1 MASIRTNLQAGLI
14 SRQLSNIN
22 RRFTTNL
29 ERLSTGLRLNRPDDS
44 PGQYGVVINQNLQIQ
59 SLNQGVLNAQ
69 NAAGMLQTAEEG
81 INTLIDVLNRAHDLA
96 VTAADAT
103 LTQAQR
109 QQAQDEVE
117 RLLTASDGTAEIQQ
131 LLDNVNY
138 NGVKLLADSEKS
150 AAIQASA
157 IGVVGG
163 GREATVSGG
172 DKVELITIA
181 GGSNS
186 ASFFQATHASGGL
199 ASAASNF
206 DAITNASNAD
216 LFSTNGI
223 GVNNYKSAMVMQLS
237 NVADTINKGDVLE
250 LSITNASGTTS
261 DQVIVADMTEDAR
274 GVTGA
279 DDVTVFN
286 ADGHTVAL
294 DMYTLLTATG
304 ITAATDTFSIKRI
317 PQTLIL
323 DSTGATSTSAS
334 SRDFNPGTIATTN
347 NTDSEFR
354 EVLHIGV
361 ALKASSDSGAAAL
374 SRVTVSFA
382 DTDPLAAAQK
392 IQTAIEEQLGG
403 EYRKGGSLHIDVT
416 AVADV
421 YKIQDSDIT
430 GGGDTTNS
438 LQIASKAEITQ
449 DLWTSTKNVIGTG
462 AYNSFNGATYM
473 DQIGREYIDASK
485 VFFKFSTTT
494 TAGVNQTPELRVMSD
509 SLAGYTDSTYPDRL
523 FGNSLSI
530 STGEHGNDK
539 FMLTIDGEEV
549 EVDLDGDSA
558 SSTNERIS
566 ALVSAA
572 EAKTIEVANTSSAA
586 RQSVYRIGLTDNN
599 TTAGAVWTASTNNV
613 NFRTTSATAGSQYA
627 TGTDYSIGDATS
639 RNYTGGY
646 YSQDNLRTMLTNA
659 INSATNSAKDASV
672 SYDHSTRTFTV
683 TTGSRSNLSA
693 LEIGKSVA
701 SNITLD
707 NNAKATSIVDST
719 PGTSGFVGALGLS
732 EGASSTGSGS
742 FFEFRLGGD
751 GDTFSINFGTFGV
764 TNMGADQVDISNIT
778 LSTQSG
784 AASAIS
790 IIENALDSIS
800 TTQTRIGAGINHM
813 QRRVNVMES
822 HREALRGAKA
832 RIEEIDFTVE
842 TRNLASLQ
850 ILLQSSTA
858 ALAQANIIPQ
868 TLLQLLA

>member
-117 RLLTASDGTAEIQQ
+117 SLLTASDGSAEIQQ

-150 AAIQASA
+150 AAIQNAA

-163 GREATVSGG
+163 TREATAAGG
-172 DKVELITIA
+172 DKVDLLTLT
-181 GGSNS
+181 G
-186 ASFFQATHASGGL
+186 
-199 ASAASNF
+199 ASATQFFETTAASTALGGNNF
-206 DAITNASNAD
+206 DAITATD
-216 LFSTNGI
+216 LTSVGLATS
-223 GVNNYKSAMVMQLS
+223 KSGLVINMS
-237 NVADTINKGDVLE
+237 NVADTVNKGDILE
-250 LSITNASGTTS
+250 LSVTNSSGTTS
-261 DQVIVADMTEDAR
+261 DQVIVARVDQDA
-274 GVTGA
+274 GLKGGL
-279 DDVTVFN
+279 DNVTVFN

-294 DMYTLLTATG
+294 DLYDLLNTTG
-304 ITAATDTFSIKRI
+304 ISSATDTFSIKRI

-323 DSTGATSTSAS
+323 DSTGATATSGS
-334 SRDFNPGTIATTN
+334 SRNFNPGTIATTN

-361 ALKASSDSGAAAL
+361 ALKASNDAGAAAL

-382 DTDPLAAAQK
+382 DTDPLAAARK
-392 IQTAIEEQLGG
+392 IQAAIEDQLGG

-421 YKIQDSDIT
+421 YKIQDPDIT

-438 LQIASKAEITQ
+438 LLVASKAELTE

-462 AYNSFNGATYM
+462 AYNSFNGTTYM
-473 DQIGREYIDASK
+473 DQVGREYADASK

-509 SLAGYTDSTYPDRL
+509 TLAGYTDSTYPDRL

-530 STGEHGNDK
+530 ATGEHGNDK

-549 EVDLDGDSA
+549 EVDLDGDSS
-558 SSTNERIS
+558 SSTNTRIET
-566 ALVSAA
+566 LVTAA
-572 EAKTIEVANTSSAA
+572 EAKTIGQANTTAA
-586 RQSVYRIGLTDNN
+586 ANMSVTAIGIADNN
-599 TTAGAVWTASTNNV
+599 TTAGVTYTSGSANTNFKITNDV
-613 NFRTTSATAGSQYA
+613 DAGLDYA
-627 TGTDYSIGDATS
+627 IGNSTS

-659 INSATNSAKDASV
+659 INTATTSAKDASV
-672 SYDHSTRTFTV
+672 SYDHATRTFTV
-683 TTGSRSNLSA
+683 TTGSRSNLSS
-693 LEIGKSVA
+693 LNIGKSIA
-701 SNITLD
+701 TNITLD
-707 NNAKATSIVDST
+707 NSSKATNIVDST

-751 GDTFSINFGTFGV
+751 GDTYSINFGTFGV

-790 IIENALDSIS
+790 VIEQALDSIS
-800 TTQTRIGAGINHM
+800 TTQTKIGAGINHM

>member
-117 RLLTASDGTAEIQQ
+117 RLLTASDGSAEIQQ

-150 AAIQASA
+150 AAIQAAA

-163 GREATVSGG
+163 EREATLSGG
-172 DKVELITIA
+172 DKVDLITTV
-181 GGSNS
+181 GTNTNS
-186 ASFFQATHASGGL
+186 SFFATVSHVSGVL
-199 ASAASNF
+199 STQASNF
-206 DAITNASNAD
+206 DAISASD
-216 LFSTNGI
+216 LQSVGLHTS
-223 GVNNYKSAMVMQLS
+223 KSGMVMQLS
-237 NVADTINKGDVLE
+237 NVAQTINKGDVLE
-250 LSITNASGTTS
+250 LSITNSSGTTS
-261 DQVIVADMTEDAR
+261 DQVIVSSVIEDAT
-274 GVTGA
+274 GNTGA

-294 DMYTLLTATG
+294 DLYDLLVSTG
-304 ITAATDTFSIKRI
+304 ITSATDTFSIKRI

-323 DSTGATSTSAS
+323 DSTGATATSAS

-347 NTDSEFR
+347 NNSSEFR

-361 ALKASSDSGAAAL
+361 ALKASSDAGSAAL
-374 SRVTVSFA
+374 NRVSVSFA
-382 DTDPLAAAQK
+382 DTDPLSAAQK
-392 IQTAIEEQLGG
+392 IETAIEEQLGG
-403 EYRKGGSLHIDVT
+403 EYRDGGSLHIDVT

-430 GGGDTTNS
+430 SGADTANRI
-438 LQIASKAEITQ
+438 LVGSKAEITQ
-449 DLWTSTKNVIGTG
+449 DLWTSTKNVIGSGSYT
-462 AYNSFNGATYM
+462 SFAGATYM
-473 DQIGREYIDASK
+473 DQVGREFIDTSK
-485 VFFKFSTTT
+485 IFFKFSTTT

-509 SLAGYTDSTYPDRL
+509 ELAGYTDSTYPDRL

-530 STGEHGNDK
+530 ATGEHGNDK

-549 EVDLDGDSA
+549 EVDLDGDFA
-558 SSTNERIS
+558 SSTNSRID
-566 ALVSAA
+566 ALVTAS
-572 EAKTIEVANTSSAA
+572 EAKTVNTSDTSSA
-586 RQSVYRIGLTDNN
+586 RNQTTFRIGISDAN
-599 TTAGAVWTASTNNV
+599 TVAGVAYAGGTVQTNFAVGSDIA
-613 NFRTTSATAGSQYA
+613 AGS
-627 TGTDYSIGDATS
+627 DYSIGNATS

-646 YSQDNLRTMLTNA
+646 YSQDNLRTMLTDA
-659 INSATNSAKDASV
+659 INKATTSAKDASV
-672 SYDHSTRTFTV
+672 SYDHSTRTFTM
-683 TTGSRSNLSA
+683 TTGSRSNLSS
-693 LEIGKSVA
+693 LEIGKSIA
-701 SNITLD
+701 TNITLD
-707 NNAKATSIVDST
+707 NSAKATSIVDTT

-732 EGASSTGSGS
+732 QGASSTGSGS

-790 IIENALDSIS
+790 VIEQALDSIS

>member
-117 RLLTASDGTAEIQQ
+117 SLLTASDGSAEIQQ

-150 AAIQASA
+150 AAIQNAA

-163 GREATVSGG
+163 TREATAAGG
-172 DKVELITIA
+172 DKVDLLTLT
-181 GGSNS
+181 G
-186 ASFFQATHASGGL
+186 
-199 ASAASNF
+199 ASATQFFETTAASTALGGNNF
-206 DAITNASNAD
+206 DAITATD
-216 LFSTNGI
+216 LTSVGLATS
-223 GVNNYKSAMVMQLS
+223 KSGLVINMS
-237 NVADTINKGDVLE
+237 NVADTVNKGDILE
-250 LSITNASGTTS
+250 LSVTNSSGTTS
-261 DQVIVADMTEDAR
+261 DQVIVARVDQDA
-274 GVTGA
+274 GLKTGL
-279 DDVTVFN
+279 DNVTVFN

-294 DMYTLLTATG
+294 DLYDLLNTTG
-304 ITAATDTFSIKRI
+304 ISSATDTFSIKRI

-323 DSTGATSTSAS
+323 DSTGATATSGS
-334 SRDFNPGTIATTN
+334 SRNFNPGTIATTN

-361 ALKASSDSGAAAL
+361 ALKASNDAGAAAL

-382 DTDPLAAAQK
+382 DTDPLAAARK
-392 IQTAIEEQLGG
+392 IQAAIEDQLGG

-421 YKIQDSDIT
+421 YKIQDPDIT
-430 GGGDTTNS
+430 GGGDTNNS
-438 LQIASKAEITQ
+438 LLVASKAELTE

-462 AYNSFNGATYM
+462 AYNSFNGTTYM
-473 DQIGREYIDASK
+473 DQVGREYADASK

-509 SLAGYTDSTYPDRL
+509 TLAGYTDSTYPDRL

-530 STGEHGNDK
+530 ATGEHGNDK

-549 EVDLDGDSA
+549 EVDLDGDSS
-558 SSTNERIS
+558 SSTNTRVQT
-566 ALVSAA
+566 LVTAA
-572 EAKTIEVANTSSAA
+572 EAKTIGQANTTAA
-586 RQSVYRIGLTDNN
+586 ANMSVTAIGIADNN
-599 TTAGAVWTASTNNV
+599 TTAGVTYTSGSANTNFKITNDV
-613 NFRTTSATAGSQYA
+613 DAGLDYA
-627 TGTDYSIGDATS
+627 IGNSTS

-659 INSATNSAKDASV
+659 INTATTSAKDASV
-672 SYDHSTRTFTV
+672 SYDHATRTFTV
-683 TTGSRSNLSA
+683 TTGSRSNLSS
-693 LEIGKSVA
+693 LNIGKSIA
-701 SNITLD
+701 TNITLD
-707 NNAKATSIVDST
+707 NSSKATNIVDST

-751 GDTFSINFGTFGV
+751 GDTYSINFGTFGV

-790 IIENALDSIS
+790 VIEQALDSIS
-800 TTQTRIGAGINHM
+800 TTQTKIGAGINHM

>member
-117 RLLTASDGTAEIQQ
+117 RLLTATDGTAEIQQ

-150 AAIQASA
+150 AAIQASSVGA
-157 IGVVGG
+157 VGG
-163 GREATVSGG
+163 KRDLSTVMGG
-172 DKVELITIA
+172 DKVDLVTMDGNTSTASLFLTAATGVLGTTA
-181 GGSNS
+181 GY
-186 ASFFQATHASGGL
+186 
-199 ASAASNF
+199 F
-206 DAITNASNAD
+206 DAIAAAD
-216 LFSTNGI
+216 LTSVGLVTS
-223 GVNNYKSAMVMQLS
+223 KSGMVMNLS
-237 NVADTINKGDVLE
+237 NVVDTINKGDVLE
-250 LSITNASGTTS
+250 LSITNSSGTTS
-261 DQVIVADMTEDAR
+261 DQVIVASVTEDAA
-274 GVTGA
+274 GTTGR

-294 DMYTLLTATG
+294 DLYDLLTATG
-304 ITAATDTFSIKRI
+304 ISASTDTFSIKRI

-323 DSTGATSTSAS
+323 DSTGATATSAS
-334 SRDFNPGTIATTN
+334 SRNFNPGTIATTN
-347 NTDSEFR
+347 NTDGEFR
-354 EVLHIGV
+354 EVMHVGV
-361 ALKASSDSGAAAL
+361 ALKATGDTGSAAL
-374 SRVTVSFA
+374 SRVTVSFSE
-382 DTDPLAAAQK
+382 TDPLAAAQK

-421 YKIQDSDIT
+421 YKISGVGIT

-438 LQIASKAEITQ
+438 ILVGTKAEITQ

-462 AYNSFNGATYM
+462 AYNSFNGTTYM
-473 DQIGREYIDASK
+473 DQSGREYVDASK

-494 TAGVNQTPELRVMSD
+494 TAGVSQTPELRVMSD
-509 SLAGYTDSTYPDRL
+509 TLAGYTNSTYPDRL
-523 FGNSLSI
+523 FGNSLTI
-530 STGEHGNDK
+530 ATGEHGNDK

-549 EVDLDGDSA
+549 EVDLDGDFS

-566 ALVSAA
+566 SLVTAA
-572 EAKTIEVANTSSAA
+572 EAQTIAKNNTTSALNL
-586 RQSVYRIGLTDNN
+586 STFRIGIADAN
-599 TTAGAVWTASTNNV
+599 TTAGITSGASNFAISGAV
-613 NFRTTSATAGSQYA
+613 SA
-627 TGTDYSIGDATS
+627 GTDYSIGNSTS
-639 RNYTGGY
+639 RDYTGGY
-646 YSQDNLRTMLTNA
+646 YSQDNLRTMLTSA
-659 INSATNSAKDASV
+659 INTATTSAKDASV

-683 TTGSRSNLSA
+683 TTGSRSNLSS
-693 LEIGKSVA
+693 LKVGKSIA
-701 SNITLD
+701 TNITLGD
-707 NNAKATSIVDST
+707 GTTKATSLVDST

-732 EGASSTGSGS
+732 EGASSMGSGS

-751 GDTFSINFGTFGV
+751 GDTFAINFGTFGV
-764 TNMGADQVDISNIT
+764 TNMGHDQVDVSNIT

-790 IIENALDSIS
+790 VIEQALDSIS

>member
-117 RLLTASDGTAEIQQ
+117 RLLTASDGSAEIQQ

-138 NGVKLLADSEKS
+138 NGVKLLSDSEKS
-150 AAIQASA
+150 AAVQGAA
-157 IGVVGG
+157 LGAAGG
-163 GREATVSGG
+163 KRDTTRMGG
-172 DKVELITIA
+172 DRVTLATIT
-181 GGSNS
+181 GGSTT
-186 ASFFQATHASGGL
+186 ASLFVEYATASGTGGVL
-199 ASAASNF
+199 NAGTTKANNF
-206 DAITNASNAD
+206 DAITAAD
-216 LFSTNGI
+216 LTSVGLVTSKSGMVINMSSIGTNI
-223 GVNNYKSAMVMQLS
+223 E
-237 NVADTINKGDVLE
+237 KGDVIE
-250 LSITNASGTTS
+250 LALTGSSGQTTS
-261 DQVIVADMTEDAR
+261 DQVIVADIVNDR
-274 GVTGA
+274 HSGVSSSGA
-279 DDVTVFN
+279 ADVTVFN
-286 ADGHTVAL
+286 AQGHTVAL
-294 DMYTLLTATG
+294 NLYDTLITDG
-304 ITAATDTFSIKRI
+304 ITTTTDTFTIKRI

-323 DSTGATSTSAS
+323 DSTGANATSAS
-334 SRDFNPGTIATTN
+334 SRNFDPGTIATTS

-354 EVLHIGV
+354 EIMHVGV
-361 ALKASSDSGAAAL
+361 ALKASGDSSSAAL
-374 SRVTVSFA
+374 NRVTISFA
-382 DTDPLAAAQK
+382 DTNPLVAAQK
-392 IQTAIEEQLGG
+392 IQAAIEDQLGG
-403 EYRKGGSLHIDVT
+403 EYRAGGALHIDVT

-421 YKIQDSDIT
+421 YKIADIDIT
-430 GGGDTTNS
+430 KGGDTTNS
-438 LQIASKAEITQ
+438 VLIGTKAEVTQ

-462 AYNSFNGATYM
+462 AYTSFNGTTYM
-473 DQIGREYIDASK
+473 DQIGREYVDASK
-485 VFFKFSTTT
+485 VFFKLSSTS
-494 TAGVNQTPELRVMSD
+494 TAGVNLTPELRLMSD
-509 SLAGYTDSTYPDRL
+509 ELAGYTSSTYPDRL

-549 EVDLDGDSA
+549 EVDMDGDFA
-558 SSTNERIS
+558 SSTNSRIS
-566 ALVSAA
+566 TLVSAA
-572 EAKTIEVANTSSAA
+572 ETYTINAS
-586 RQSVYRIGLTDNN
+586 N
-599 TTAGAVWTASTNNV
+599 TTAALTQST
-613 NFRTTSATAGSQYA
+613 FRVGISDGNTIAGVAISENAAAFDVATTGESGLNYA
-627 TGTDYSIGDATS
+627 MGLGTS
-639 RNYTGGY
+639 RDYTGGY
-646 YSQDNLRTMLTNA
+646 YSQDNLRTMLTDA
-659 INSATNSAKDASV
+659 INKATTAAKDASV
-672 SYDHSTRTFTV
+672 SYDQATRTFTL
-683 TTGSRSNLSA
+683 TTGSRSNQSSLN
-693 LEIGKSVA
+693 IGKSVA
-701 SNITLD
+701 SNITLGD
-707 NNAKATSIVDST
+707 GTTKATSLVDTT
-719 PGTSGFVGALGLS
+719 PGTSGFIGALGMS
-732 EGASSTGSGS
+732 EGANNAGTGS
-742 FFEFRLGGD
+742 FFEFRLGGA
-751 GDTFSINFGTFGV
+751 GDTFAINFGTFGV
-764 TNMGADQVDISNIT
+764 TNMGADQIDISNIT

-784 AASAIS
+784 AATAIS
-790 IIENALDSIS
+790 VIEQALDSIS

>member
-117 RLLTASDGTAEIQQ
+117 SLLTASDGSAEIQQ

-150 AAIQASA
+150 AAIQNAA

-163 GREATVSGG
+163 TREATAAGG
-172 DKVELITIA
+172 DKVDLLTLT
-181 GGSNS
+181 G
-186 ASFFQATHASGGL
+186 
-199 ASAASNF
+199 ASATQFFETTAASTALGGNNF
-206 DAITNASNAD
+206 DAITATD
-216 LFSTNGI
+216 LTSVGLATS
-223 GVNNYKSAMVMQLS
+223 KSGLVINMS
-237 NVADTINKGDVLE
+237 NVADTVNKGDILE
-250 LSITNASGTTS
+250 LSVTNSSGTTS
-261 DQVIVADMTEDAR
+261 DQVIVARVDQDA
-274 GVTGA
+274 GNKGGL
-279 DDVTVFN
+279 DNVTVFN

-294 DMYTLLTATG
+294 DLYDLLNTTG
-304 ITAATDTFSIKRI
+304 ISSATDTFSIKRI

-323 DSTGATSTSAS
+323 DSTGATATSGS
-334 SRDFNPGTIATTN
+334 SRNFNPGTIATTN

-361 ALKASSDSGAAAL
+361 ALKASNDAGAAAL

-382 DTDPLAAAQK
+382 DTDPLAAARK
-392 IQTAIEEQLGG
+392 IQAAIEDQLGG

-421 YKIQDSDIT
+421 YKIQDPDIT
-430 GGGDTTNS
+430 GGGDTNNS
-438 LQIASKAEITQ
+438 LLVASKAELTE

-462 AYNSFNGATYM
+462 AYNSFNGTTYM
-473 DQIGREYIDASK
+473 DQVGREYADASK

-509 SLAGYTDSTYPDRL
+509 TLAGYTDSTYPDRL

-530 STGEHGNDK
+530 ATGEHGNDK

-549 EVDLDGDSA
+549 EVDLDGDSS
-558 SSTNERIS
+558 SSTNTRVQT
-566 ALVSAA
+566 LVTAA
-572 EAKTIEVANTSSAA
+572 EAKTIGQANTTAA
-586 RQSVYRIGLTDNN
+586 ANMSVTAIGIADNN
-599 TTAGAVWTASTNNV
+599 TTAGVTY
-613 NFRTTSATAGSQYA
+613 TAGSVNTNFKITNDVDAGLDYA
-627 TGTDYSIGDATS
+627 IGNSTS

-659 INSATNSAKDASV
+659 INTATTSAKDASV
-672 SYDHSTRTFTV
+672 SYDHATRTFTV
-683 TTGSRSNLSA
+683 TTGSRSNLSS
-693 LEIGKSVA
+693 LNIGKSIA
-701 SNITLD
+701 TNITLD
-707 NNAKATSIVDST
+707 NSSKATNIVDST

-751 GDTFSINFGTFGV
+751 GDTYSINFGTFGV

-790 IIENALDSIS
+790 VIEQALDSIS
-800 TTQTRIGAGINHM
+800 TTQTKIGAGINHM

>member
-117 RLLTASDGTAEIQQ
+117 SLLTASDGSAEIQQ

-150 AAIQASA
+150 AAIQNAA

-163 GREATVSGG
+163 TREATAAGG
-172 DKVELITIA
+172 DKVDLLTLTGNTASTFFETTAAATAL
-181 GGSNS
+181 GGN
-186 ASFFQATHASGGL
+186 
-199 ASAASNF
+199 NF
-206 DAITNASNAD
+206 DAITATD
-216 LFSTNGI
+216 LTSVGLATS
-223 GVNNYKSAMVMQLS
+223 KSGLVINMS
-237 NVADTINKGDVLE
+237 NVADTVNKGDILE
-250 LSITNASGTTS
+250 LSVTNSSGTTS
-261 DQVIVADMTEDAR
+261 DQVIVARVDQDAENT
-274 GVTGA
+274 TGL
-279 DDVTVFN
+279 DNVTVFN

-294 DMYTLLTATG
+294 DLYDLLNTTG
-304 ITAATDTFSIKRI
+304 ISSATDTFSIKRI

-323 DSTGATSTSAS
+323 DSTGATATSGS
-334 SRDFNPGTIATTN
+334 SRNFNPGTIATTN

-361 ALKASSDSGAAAL
+361 ALKASSDAGAAAL

-382 DTDPLAAAQK
+382 DTDPLAAARK
-392 IQTAIEEQLGG
+392 IQAAIEDQLGG

-421 YKIQDSDIT
+421 YKIQDPDIT

-438 LQIASKAEITQ
+438 LLVASKAELTE

-462 AYNSFNGATYM
+462 AYNSFNGTTYM
-473 DQIGREYIDASK
+473 DQVGREYADASK

-509 SLAGYTDSTYPDRL
+509 TLAGYTDSTYPDRL

-530 STGEHGNDK
+530 ATGEHGNDK

-549 EVDLDGDSA
+549 EVDLDGDSS
-558 SSTNERIS
+558 SSTNTRIET
-566 ALVSAA
+566 LVTAA
-572 EAKTIEVANTSSAA
+572 EAKTIGQANTTAA
-586 RQSVYRIGLTDNN
+586 ANMSVTAIGIADNN
-599 TTAGAVWTASTNNV
+599 TTAGVTYTSGSANTNFKITNDV
-613 NFRTTSATAGSQYA
+613 DAGLDYA
-627 TGTDYSIGDATS
+627 IGNATS

-659 INSATNSAKDASV
+659 INTATTSAKDASV
-672 SYDHSTRTFTV
+672 SYDHATRTFTV
-683 TTGSRSNLSA
+683 TTGSRSNLSS
-693 LEIGKSVA
+693 LNIGKSIA
-701 SNITLD
+701 TNITLD
-707 NNAKATSIVDST
+707 NSSKATNIVDST

-751 GDTFSINFGTFGV
+751 GDTYSINFGTFGV

-790 IIENALDSIS
+790 VIEQALDSIS
-800 TTQTRIGAGINHM
+800 TTQTKIGAGINHM

>member
-117 RLLTASDGTAEIQQ
+117 SLLTASDGSAEIQQ

-150 AAIQASA
+150 AAIQNAA

-163 GREATVSGG
+163 TREATAAGG
-172 DKVELITIA
+172 DKVDLLTLT
-181 GGSNS
+181 G
-186 ASFFQATHASGGL
+186 
-199 ASAASNF
+199 ASATQFFETTAASTALGGNNF
-206 DAITNASNAD
+206 DAITATD
-216 LFSTNGI
+216 LTSVGLATS
-223 GVNNYKSAMVMQLS
+223 KSGLVINMS
-237 NVADTINKGDVLE
+237 NVADTVNKGDILE
-250 LSITNASGTTS
+250 LSVTNSSGTTS
-261 DQVIVADMTEDAR
+261 DQVIVARVDQDA
-274 GVTGA
+274 GNKGGL
-279 DDVTVFN
+279 DNVTVFN

-294 DMYTLLTATG
+294 DLYDLLNTTG
-304 ITAATDTFSIKRI
+304 ISSATDTFSIKRI

-323 DSTGATSTSAS
+323 DSTGATSTSGS

-361 ALKASSDSGAAAL
+361 ALKASNDAGAAAL

-382 DTDPLAAAQK
+382 DTDPLAAARK
-392 IQTAIEEQLGG
+392 IQAAIEDQLGG

-421 YKIQDSDIT
+421 YKIQDPDIT
-430 GGGDTTNS
+430 GGGDTNNS
-438 LQIASKAEITQ
+438 LLVASKAELTE

-462 AYNSFNGATYM
+462 AYNSFNGTTYM
-473 DQIGREYIDASK
+473 DQVGREYADASK

-509 SLAGYTDSTYPDRL
+509 TLAGYTDSTYPDRL

-530 STGEHGNDK
+530 ATGEHGNDK

-549 EVDLDGDSA
+549 EVDLDGDSS
-558 SSTNERIS
+558 SSTNTRVQT
-566 ALVSAA
+566 LVTAA
-572 EAKTIEVANTSSAA
+572 EAKTIGQANTTAA
-586 RQSVYRIGLTDNN
+586 ANMSVTAIGIADNN
-599 TTAGAVWTASTNNV
+599 TTAGVTY
-613 NFRTTSATAGSQYA
+613 TAGSVNTNFKITNDVDAGLDYA
-627 TGTDYSIGDATS
+627 IGNSTS

-659 INSATNSAKDASV
+659 INTATTSAKDASV
-672 SYDHSTRTFTV
+672 SYDHATRTFTV
-683 TTGSRSNLSA
+683 TTGSRSNLSS
-693 LEIGKSVA
+693 LNIGKSIA
-701 SNITLD
+701 TNITLD
-707 NNAKATSIVDST
+707 NSSKATNIVDST

-732 EGASSTGSGS
+732 QGASSTGSGS

-751 GDTFSINFGTFGV
+751 GDTYSINFGTFGV

-790 IIENALDSIS
+790 VIEQALDSIS
-800 TTQTRIGAGINHM
+800 TTQTKIGAGINHM

>member
-117 RLLTASDGTAEIQQ
+117 RLLTATDGTAEIQQ

-150 AAIQASA
+150 AAIQASSVGA
-157 IGVVGG
+157 VGG
-163 GREATVSGG
+163 KRDLSTVMGG
-172 DKVELITIA
+172 DKVDLVTMDGNTSTASLFLTAATGVLGTTA
-181 GGSNS
+181 GY
-186 ASFFQATHASGGL
+186 
-199 ASAASNF
+199 F
-206 DAITNASNAD
+206 DAIAAAD
-216 LFSTNGI
+216 LTSVGLVTS
-223 GVNNYKSAMVMQLS
+223 KSGMVMNLS
-237 NVADTINKGDVLE
+237 NVVDTINKGDVLE
-250 LSITNASGTTS
+250 LSITNSSGTTS
-261 DQVIVADMTEDAR
+261 DQVIVASVTEDAA
-274 GVTGA
+274 GPTGR

-294 DMYTLLTATG
+294 DLYDLLTATG
-304 ITAATDTFSIKRI
+304 ISASTDTFSIKRI

-323 DSTGATSTSAS
+323 DSTGATATSAS
-334 SRDFNPGTIATTN
+334 SRNFNPGTIATTN
-347 NTDSEFR
+347 NTDGEFR
-354 EVLHIGV
+354 EVMHVGV
-361 ALKASSDSGAAAL
+361 ALKATGDTGSAAL
-374 SRVTVSFA
+374 SRVTVSFSE
-382 DTDPLAAAQK
+382 TDPLAAAQK

-421 YKIQDSDIT
+421 YKISGVGIT

-438 LQIASKAEITQ
+438 ILVGTKAEITQ

-462 AYNSFNGATYM
+462 AYNSFNGTTYM
-473 DQIGREYIDASK
+473 DQSGREYVDASK

-494 TAGVNQTPELRVMSD
+494 TAGVSQTPELRVMSD
-509 SLAGYTDSTYPDRL
+509 TLAGYTNSTYPDRL
-523 FGNSLSI
+523 FGNSLTI
-530 STGEHGNDK
+530 ATGEHGNDK

-549 EVDLDGDSA
+549 EVDLDGDFS

-566 ALVSAA
+566 SLVTAA
-572 EAKTIEVANTSSAA
+572 EAQTIAKNNTTSALNL
-586 RQSVYRIGLTDNN
+586 STFRIGIADAN
-599 TTAGAVWTASTNNV
+599 TTAGITSGASNFAISGAV
-613 NFRTTSATAGSQYA
+613 SA
-627 TGTDYSIGDATS
+627 GTDYSIGNSTS
-639 RNYTGGY
+639 RDYTGGY
-646 YSQDNLRTMLTNA
+646 YSQDNLRTMLTSA
-659 INSATNSAKDASV
+659 INTATTSAKDASV

-683 TTGSRSNLSA
+683 TTGSRSNLSS
-693 LEIGKSVA
+693 LKVGKSIA
-701 SNITLD
+701 TNITLGD
-707 NNAKATSIVDST
+707 GTTKATSLVDST

-732 EGASSTGSGS
+732 EGASSMGSGS

-751 GDTFSINFGTFGV
+751 GDTFAINFGTFGV
-764 TNMGADQVDISNIT
+764 TNMGHDQVDVSNIT

-790 IIENALDSIS
+790 VIEQALDSIS

>member
-117 RLLTASDGTAEIQQ
+117 SLLTASDGSAEIQQ

-150 AAIQASA
+150 AAIQNAA

-163 GREATVSGG
+163 SREATAAGG
-172 DKVELITIA
+172 DKVDLLTLT
-181 GGSNS
+181 G
-186 ASFFQATHASGGL
+186 
-199 ASAASNF
+199 ASATQFFETTGASTALGGNNF
-206 DAITNASNAD
+206 DAITATD
-216 LFSTNGI
+216 LTSVGLATG
-223 GVNNYKSAMVMQLS
+223 KSGLVINMS
-237 NVADTINKGDVLE
+237 NVADTVNKGDILE
-250 LSITNASGTTS
+250 LSVTNSSGTTS
-261 DQVIVADMTEDAR
+261 DQVIVARVDQDA
-274 GVTGA
+274 GLKTGL
-279 DDVTVFN
+279 DNVTVFN

-294 DMYTLLTATG
+294 DLYDLLNTTG
-304 ITAATDTFSIKRI
+304 ISSATDTFSIKRI

-323 DSTGATSTSAS
+323 DSTGATSTSGS
-334 SRDFNPGTIATTN
+334 SRNFNPGTIATTN

-361 ALKASSDSGAAAL
+361 ALKASNDAGAAAL

-382 DTDPLAAAQK
+382 DTDPLAAARK
-392 IQTAIEEQLGG
+392 IQAAIEDQLGG
-403 EYRKGGSLHIDVT
+403 EYRKGGSLHVDVT

-421 YKIQDSDIT
+421 YKIQDPDIT

-438 LQIASKAEITQ
+438 LLVASKAELTE

-462 AYNSFNGATYM
+462 AYNSFNGTTYM
-473 DQIGREYIDASK
+473 DQVGREYADASK

-509 SLAGYTDSTYPDRL
+509 TLAGYTDSTYPDRL

-530 STGEHGNDK
+530 ATGEHGNDK

-549 EVDLDGDSA
+549 EVDLDGDSS
-558 SSTNERIS
+558 SSTNTRLQT
-566 ALVSAA
+566 LVTAA
-572 EAKTIEVANTSSAA
+572 EAKTIGQANTTAA
-586 RQSVYRIGLTDNN
+586 ANMSVTSIGIADNN
-599 TTAGAVWTASTNNV
+599 TTAGVVYTASTNNT
-613 NFRTTSATAGSQYA
+613 NFKITNDVDAGLDYA
-627 TGTDYSIGDATS
+627 IGNATS

-659 INSATNSAKDASV
+659 INTATTSAKDASV
-672 SYDHSTRTFTV
+672 SYDHATRTFTV
-683 TTGSRSNLSA
+683 TTGSRSNLSS
-693 LEIGKSVA
+693 LNLGKGVA
-701 SNITLD
+701 TNITLD
-707 NNAKATSIVDST
+707 NSSKATNIVDST

-732 EGASSTGSGS
+732 EGAASTGAGS

-751 GDTFSINFGTFGV
+751 GDTYSINFGTFGV

-790 IIENALDSIS
+790 VIEQALDSIS
-800 TTQTRIGAGINHM
+800 TTQTKIGAGINHM

>member
-1 MASIRTNLQAGLI
+1 
-14 SRQLSNIN
+14 
-22 RRFTTNL
+22 
-29 ERLSTGLRLNRPDDS
+29 
-44 PGQYGVVINQNLQIQ
+44 VVINQNLQIQ

-117 RLLTASDGTAEIQQ
+117 RLLTANDGSAEIQQ

-157 IGVVGG
+157 IGASGG
-163 GREATVSGG
+163 NRDTNLMGG
-172 DKVELITIA
+172 DKVDLLTIN
-181 GGSNS
+181 GN
-186 ASFFQATHASGGL
+186 
-199 ASAASNF
+199 AASVSFRTTAAALSSGAGNF
-206 DAITNASNAD
+206 DAISAAD
-216 LFSTNGI
+216 LTSVGLVTSQSG
-223 GVNNYKSAMVMQLS
+223 MVLNMS
-237 NVADTINKGDVLE
+237 NVADTINKGDILE
-250 LSITNASGTTS
+250 LSITNSSGTTS
-261 DQVIVADMTEDAR
+261 DQVIVA
-274 GVTGA
+274 GVNQDVAGTSGA
-279 DDVTVFN
+279 DDITVFN
-286 ADGHTVAL
+286 AQGHTTAL
-294 DMYTLLTATG
+294 NMYSLLTSTG
-304 ITAATDTFSIKRI
+304 ITSATDTFSIKRI

-334 SRDFNPGTIATTN
+334 SRNFDPGTIGTTN

-354 EVLHIGV
+354 EVMHVGV
-361 ALKASSDSGAAAL
+361 ALKATGDTGSAAL

-382 DTDPLAAAQK
+382 DTDPLAAARK

-421 YKIQDSDIT
+421 YKIQNSGVT
-430 GGGDTTNS
+430 KGGDANS
-438 LQIASKAEITQ
+438 LLVGSKAEITQ
-449 DLWTSTKNVIGTG
+449 DLWTSTKQVIGTG
-462 AYNSFNGATYM
+462 AYTSFTGTTYM
-473 DQIGREYIDASK
+473 DQVGREYADTSK
-485 VFFKFSTTT
+485 VYFKFSTTT
-494 TAGVNQTPELRVMSD
+494 TAGVNLTPELRVMSD
-509 SLAGYTDSTYPDRL
+509 ELAGYTNSTYPDRL

-530 STGEHGNDK
+530 ATGEHGNDK

-549 EVDLDGDSA
+549 EVDLDGDFA
-558 SSTNERIS
+558 SSTNSLIDS
-566 ALVSAA
+566 LVSAS
-572 EAKTIEVANTSSAA
+572 EAKTIGQA
-586 RQSVYRIGLTDNN
+586 N
-599 TTAGAVWTASTNNV
+599 TTASANQSVFRVGISDANVTTGATLL
-613 NFRTTSATAGSQYA
+613 A
-627 TGTDYSIGDATS
+627 TGTNFQTGTTGNAAQDVASGLDYSIGNSTS

-646 YSQDNLRTMLTNA
+646 YSQDNLRTMLTDS
-659 INSATNSAKDASV
+659 INKATTSAKDASV
-672 SYDHSTRTFTV
+672 SYDHATRTFTV
-683 TTGSRSNLSA
+683 TTGSRSNLSS
-693 LEIGKSVA
+693 LKIGKSIA

-707 NNAKATSIVDST
+707 NNAKSTSIVDST

-732 EGASSTGSGS
+732 EGANSTGSGS

-751 GDTFSINFGTFGV
+751 GDTYAINFGTFGV
-764 TNMGADQVDISNIT
+764 TNMGHDQVDISNIT

-790 IIENALDSIS
+790 VIEQALDSIS

>member
-117 RLLTASDGTAEIQQ
+117 SLLTASDGSAEIQQ

-150 AAIQASA
+150 AAIQNAA

-163 GREATVSGG
+163 SREATAAGG
-172 DKVELITIA
+172 DKVDLLTLT
-181 GGSNS
+181 GGSATQFFETTA
-186 ASFFQATHASGGL
+186 ASTALGGNNFDTITATDLTSVGL
-199 ASAASNF
+199 ATS
-206 DAITNASNAD
+206 
-216 LFSTNGI
+216 
-223 GVNNYKSAMVMQLS
+223 KSGLVINMS
-237 NVADTINKGDVLE
+237 NVADTVNKGDILE
-250 LSITNASGTTS
+250 LSVTNSSGTTS
-261 DQVIVADMTEDAR
+261 DQVIVARVDQDA
-274 GVTGA
+274 GNKGGL
-279 DDVTVFN
+279 DNVTVFN

-294 DMYTLLTATG
+294 DLYDLLNTTG
-304 ITAATDTFSIKRI
+304 ISSSTDTFSIKRI

-323 DSTGATSTSAS
+323 DSTGATATSGS
-334 SRDFNPGTIATTN
+334 SRNFNPGTIATTN

-361 ALKASSDSGAAAL
+361 ALKASSDAGAAAL

-382 DTDPLAAAQK
+382 DTDPLAAARK
-392 IQTAIEEQLGG
+392 IQAAIEDQLGG

-421 YKIQDSDIT
+421 YKIQDPDIT
-430 GGGDTTNS
+430 GGGDTNNS
-438 LQIASKAEITQ
+438 LLVASKAELTE

-462 AYNSFNGATYM
+462 AYNSFNGTTYM
-473 DQIGREYIDASK
+473 DQVGREYADASK

-509 SLAGYTDSTYPDRL
+509 TLAGYTDSTYPDRL

-530 STGEHGNDK
+530 ATGEHGNDK

-549 EVDLDGDSA
+549 EVDLDADSS
-558 SSTNERIS
+558 SSTNTRIQT
-566 ALVSAA
+566 LVTAA
-572 EAKTIEVANTSSAA
+572 EAKTIGQANTTAA
-586 RQSVYRIGLTDNN
+586 ANMSVTAIGIADNN
-599 TTAGAVWTASTNNV
+599 TTAGVTY
-613 NFRTTSATAGSQYA
+613 TAGSVNTNFKITNDVDAGLDYA
-627 TGTDYSIGDATS
+627 IGNSTS

-659 INSATNSAKDASV
+659 INTATTSAKDASV
-672 SYDHSTRTFTV
+672 SYDHATRTFTV
-683 TTGSRSNLSA
+683 TTGSRSNLSS
-693 LEIGKSVA
+693 LNVGKSIA
-701 SNITLD
+701 TNITLD
-707 NNAKATSIVDST
+707 NSAKATNIVDST

-732 EGASSTGSGS
+732 QGASSSGSGS

-751 GDTFSINFGTFGV
+751 GDTYSINFGTFGV

-790 IIENALDSIS
+790 VIEQALDSIS
-800 TTQTRIGAGINHM
+800 TTQTKIGAGINHM

>member
-109 QQAQDEVE
+109 QQAQDEVD
-117 RLLTASDGTAEIQQ
+117 RLLTASDGSAEIQQ

-150 AAIQASA
+150 AAIQASG
-157 IGVVGG
+157 IGAVGG
-163 GREATVSGG
+163 ARETAGVLGG
-172 DKVELITIA
+172 NKQALVEITGA
-181 GGSNS
+181 STASSMGLFGNS
-186 ASFFQATHASGGL
+186 ATTSSILQS
-199 ASAASNF
+199 SNF
-206 DAITNASNAD
+206 DAVTATDLTSLGLVSN
-216 LFSTNGI
+216 
-223 GVNNYKSAMVMQLS
+223 KSGMV
-237 NVADTINKGDVLE
+237 INMTDVGTSVQKGDVLE
-250 LSITNASGTTS
+250 LTLSTSAGTTS
-261 DQVIVADMTEDAR
+261 DQVIVADITTD
-274 GVTGA
+274 VFSGA
-279 DDVTVFN
+279 ALSDGSDVLVIN
-286 ADGHTVAL
+286 ADGHTVGL
-294 DMYTLLTATG
+294 DLYDSLTGNSLNASGQTLT
-304 ITAATDTFSIKRI
+304 INRI

-323 DSTGATSTSAS
+323 DSTGATTLSAG
-334 SRDFNPGTIATTN
+334 SRNFDIATIGTTT

-354 EVLHIGV
+354 EVMHVGV
-361 ALKASSDSGAAAL
+361 ALKATGESGSAAL
-374 SRVTVSFA
+374 NRVTVSFA
-382 DTDPLAAAQK
+382 DTDPLAAARKLQA
-392 IQTAIEEQLGG
+392 AIEDQLGG
-403 EYRKGGSLHIDVT
+403 EYRKGGALHIDVT
-416 AVADV
+416 AVSDV
-421 YKIQDSDIT
+421 YKIQNQSAT
-430 GGGDTTNS
+430 GGGNNS
-438 LQIASKAEITQ
+438 IQIGSKAEVTE
-449 DLWTSTKNVIGTG
+449 DLWNSTTALMGSSGYTTFGGTG
-462 AYNSFNGATYM
+462 LA
-473 DQIGREYIDASK
+473 DQVGREYVDASK
-485 VFFKFSTTT
+485 IYFQFSTTT

-509 SLAGYTDSTYPDRL
+509 ELAGYTSTTYPSRL
-523 FGNSLSI
+523 FGNSLNI
-530 STGEHGNDK
+530 ATGEHGNDK

-549 EVDLDGDSA
+549 EVDLDGDFA
-558 SSTNERIS
+558 SSTNSRIDKFVSEIETVSWKATGTAAALTQS
-566 ALVSAA
+566 AFRLGISD
-572 EAKTIEVANTSSAA
+572 ANTVAGVTAA
-586 RQSVYRIGLTDNN
+586 G
-599 TTAGAVWTASTNNV
+599 TNYATV
-613 NFRTTSATAGSQYA
+613 ATAGTA
-627 TGTDYSIGDATS
+627 TSAEQVIAGTNYQMGTELS

-646 YSQDNLRTMLTNA
+646 YSQDNLRSMLTDS
-659 INSATNSAKDASV
+659 INKATSAAKDASV

-683 TTGSRSNLSA
+683 TTGSRSNLSS
-693 LEIGKSVA
+693 LKLGKGIA
-701 SNITLD
+701 TNITLD
-707 NNAKATSIVDST
+707 NSAKATSIVDST

-732 EGASSTGSGS
+732 ENASSTGSGS

-764 TNMGADQVDISNIT
+764 TNMGADQIDISNIT

-790 IIENALDSIS
+790 VIEQALDSIS

>member
-117 RLLTASDGTAEIQQ
+117 RLLTASDGSAEIQQ

-150 AAIQASA
+150 AAIQGSSVGA
-157 IGVVGG
+157 VGG
-163 GREATVSGG
+163 KREGTLMGG
-172 DKVELITIA
+172 DKVDLLTVNGNTTTA
-181 GGSNS
+181 STMFADVATGVLGSTAAYFDQVS
-186 ASFFQATHASGGL
+186 ASDLTSVGL
-199 ASAASNF
+199 NTSKA
-206 DAITNASNAD
+206 
-216 LFSTNGI
+216 G
-223 GVNNYKSAMVMQLS
+223 MVINMS
-237 NVADTINKGDVLE
+237 DVGDTVNKGDILE
-250 LSITNASGTTS
+250 LSITNSSGTTS
-261 DQVIVADMTEDAR
+261 DQVIVASVNQDLG
-274 GVTGA
+274 GVHGA
-279 DDVTVFN
+279 DDVTVVN

-294 DMYTLLTATG
+294 KLHDLLTTG
-304 ITAATDTFSIKRI
+304 DRITASTDTFSIKRI

-323 DSTGATSTSAS
+323 DSTGATATSANF
-334 SRDFNPGTIATTN
+334 RNFDPGTIGTTN

-354 EVLHIGV
+354 EVMHLGV
-361 ALKASSDSGAAAL
+361 ALKATGDTGAAAL
-374 SRVTVSFA
+374 SRVSVSFA
-382 DTDPLAAAQK
+382 DTDPLAAASK

-421 YKIQDSDIT
+421 YMIQNAAISA
-430 GGGDTTNS
+430 GGDSNS
-438 LQIASKAEITQ
+438 LLVGSKAEITQ
-449 DLWTSTKNVIGTG
+449 DLWTSTKNTIGNG
-462 AYNSFNGATYM
+462 AYTSFAGTTYM
-473 DQIGREYIDASK
+473 DQVGREYVDTSK
-485 VFFKFSTTT
+485 VYFKFSTTT
-494 TAGVNQTPELRVMSD
+494 TAGVNLTPELRVMSD
-509 SLAGYTDSTYPDRL
+509 ELAGYTNSTYPDRL

-549 EVDLDGDSA
+549 EVDLDGDFA
-558 SSTNERIS
+558 SSTNSRIAALVDSAEAYTIDQANTTS
-566 ALVSAA
+566 ALTQTVYKIGVSDA
-572 EAKTIEVANTSSAA
+572 
-586 RQSVYRIGLTDNN
+586 N
-599 TTAGAVWTASTNNV
+599 TTAGAVDSGTNFQVGTSGTQADDVAS
-613 NFRTTSATAGSQYA
+613 GLDYA
-627 TGTDYSIGDATS
+627 IGNATS
-639 RNYTGGY
+639 RDYTGGY
-646 YSQDNLRTMLTNA
+646 YSQDNLRTMLTDA
-659 INSATNSAKDASV
+659 INKATTSAKDASV
-672 SYDHSTRTFTV
+672 SYDHSTRTFTL
-683 TTGSRSNLSA
+683 TTGSRSNLSS
-693 LEIGKSVA
+693 LTIGKSIA
-701 SNITLD
+701 SNITLGD
-707 NNAKATSIVDST
+707 GTTKATSIVDST

-732 EGASSTGSGS
+732 EKAASTGSGS

-751 GDTFSINFGTFGV
+751 GDTYAINFGTFGV

-790 IIENALDSIS
+790 VIEQALDSIS

>member
-117 RLLTASDGTAEIQQ
+117 RLLTANDGSAEIQQ

-157 IGVVGG
+157 IGASGG
-163 GREATVSGG
+163 NRDTNLMGG
-172 DKVELITIA
+172 DKVDLLTIN
-181 GGSNS
+181 GN
-186 ASFFQATHASGGL
+186 
-199 ASAASNF
+199 AASVSFRTTAAALSSGAGNF
-206 DAITNASNAD
+206 DAISAAD
-216 LFSTNGI
+216 LTSVGLVTSQSG
-223 GVNNYKSAMVMQLS
+223 MVLNMS
-237 NVADTINKGDVLE
+237 NVADTINKGDILE
-250 LSITNASGTTS
+250 LSITNSSGTTS
-261 DQVIVADMTEDAR
+261 DQVIVA
-274 GVTGA
+274 GVNQDVAGTSGA
-279 DDVTVFN
+279 DDITVFN
-286 ADGHTVAL
+286 AQGHTTAL
-294 DMYTLLTATG
+294 NMYSLLTSTG
-304 ITAATDTFSIKRI
+304 ITSATDTFSIKRI

-334 SRDFNPGTIATTN
+334 SRNFDPGTIGTTN

-354 EVLHIGV
+354 EVMHVGV
-361 ALKASSDSGAAAL
+361 ALKATGDTGSAAL

-382 DTDPLAAAQK
+382 DTDPLAAARK

-421 YKIQDSDIT
+421 YKIQNSGVT
-430 GGGDTTNS
+430 KGGDANS
-438 LQIASKAEITQ
+438 LLVGSKAEITQ
-449 DLWTSTKNVIGTG
+449 DLWTSTKQVIGTG
-462 AYNSFNGATYM
+462 AYTSFTGTTYM
-473 DQIGREYIDASK
+473 DQVGREYADTSK
-485 VFFKFSTTT
+485 VYFKFSTTT
-494 TAGVNQTPELRVMSD
+494 TAGVNLTPELRVMSD
-509 SLAGYTDSTYPDRL
+509 ELAGYTNSTYPDRL

-530 STGEHGNDK
+530 ATGEHGNDK

-549 EVDLDGDSA
+549 EVDLDGDFA
-558 SSTNERIS
+558 SSTNSLIDS
-566 ALVSAA
+566 LVSAS
-572 EAKTIEVANTSSAA
+572 EAKTIGQA
-586 RQSVYRIGLTDNN
+586 N
-599 TTAGAVWTASTNNV
+599 TTASANQSVFRVGISDANVTTGATLL
-613 NFRTTSATAGSQYA
+613 A
-627 TGTDYSIGDATS
+627 TGTNFQTGTTGNAAQDVASGLDYSIGNSTS

-646 YSQDNLRTMLTNA
+646 YSQDNLRTMLTDS
-659 INSATNSAKDASV
+659 INKATSSAKDASV
-672 SYDHSTRTFTV
+672 SYDHATRTFTV
-683 TTGSRSNLSA
+683 TTGSRSNLSS
-693 LEIGKSVA
+693 LKIGKSIA

-707 NNAKATSIVDST
+707 NNAKSTSIVDST

-732 EGASSTGSGS
+732 EGANSTGSGS

-751 GDTFSINFGTFGV
+751 GDTYAINFGTFGV
-764 TNMGADQVDISNIT
+764 TNMGHDQVDISNIT

-790 IIENALDSIS
+790 VIEQALDSIS

>member
-1 MASIRTNLQAGLI
+1 MG
-14 SRQLSNIN
+14 
-22 RRFTTNL
+22 
-29 ERLSTGLRLNRPDDS
+29 
-44 PGQYGVVINQNLQIQ
+44 
-59 SLNQGVLNAQ
+59 
-69 NAAGMLQTAEEG
+69 
-81 INTLIDVLNRAHDLA
+81 
-96 VTAADAT
+96 
-103 LTQAQR
+103 
-109 QQAQDEVE
+109 
-117 RLLTASDGTAEIQQ
+117 
-131 LLDNVNY
+131 
-138 NGVKLLADSEKS
+138 
-150 AAIQASA
+150 
-157 IGVVGG
+157 
-163 GREATVSGG
+163 
-172 DKVELITIA
+172 
-181 GGSNS
+181 
-186 ASFFQATHASGGL
+186 
-199 ASAASNF
+199 
-206 DAITNASNAD
+206 
-216 LFSTNGI
+216 
-223 GVNNYKSAMVMQLS
+223 
-237 NVADTINKGDVLE
+237 
-250 LSITNASGTTS
+250 GTTS
-261 DQVIVADMTEDAR
+261 DQVIVAGIREDMD
-274 GVTGA
+274 GLTGA

-294 DMYTLLTATG
+294 NMYSLLTATG
-304 ITAATDTFSIKRI
+304 ISAATDTFSIKRI

-323 DSTGATSTSAS
+323 DSTGATATSAS
-334 SRDFNPGTIATTN
+334 SRNFNPGTIATTN
-347 NTDSEFR
+347 NTDGEFR
-354 EVLHIGV
+354 EGMHIGV
-361 ALKASSDSGAAAL
+361 ALKATGDTGSAAL
-374 SRVTVSFA
+374 NRVTVSFA

-549 EVDLDGDSA
+549 EVDLDGDFA

-566 ALVSAA
+566 SLVSAA
-572 EAKTIEVANTSSAA
+572 EEKTINATGTAA
-586 RQSVYRIGLTDNN
+586 SLNQSVYRIGIADAN
-599 TTAGAVWTASTNNV
+599 TTGGVGIAGTNYQV
-613 NFRTTSATAGSQYA
+613 T
-627 TGTDYSIGDATS
+627 GDAAAGLPYALGNTTS

-646 YSQDNLRTMLTNA
+646 YSQDNLRTMLTDS
-659 INSATNSAKDASV
+659 INKATTSAKDASV
-672 SYDHSTRTFTV
+672 SYDHSTRTFTI
-683 TTGSRSNLSA
+683 TTGSRSNLSS
-693 LEIGKSVA
+693 LKIGKSIA
-701 SNITLD
+701 SGIKLD
-707 NNAKATSIVDST
+707 NAASATSIVDST
-719 PGTSGFVGALGLS
+719 PGTAGFVGALGLS
-732 EGASSTGSGS
+732 EGANSTGSGS
-742 FFEFRLGGD
+742 FFEFRLGGA
-751 GDTFSINFGTFGV
+751 GDTYSINFGTFGV
-764 TNMGADQVDISNIT
+764 TNMGHDQVDISNIT

-790 IIENALDSIS
+790 VIEQALDSIS

>member
-1 MASIRTNLQAGLI
+1 
-14 SRQLSNIN
+14 
-22 RRFTTNL
+22 
-29 ERLSTGLRLNRPDDS
+29 
-44 PGQYGVVINQNLQIQ
+44 
-59 SLNQGVLNAQ
+59 
-69 NAAGMLQTAEEG
+69 
-81 INTLIDVLNRAHDLA
+81 
-96 VTAADAT
+96 
-103 LTQAQR
+103 
-109 QQAQDEVE
+109 
-117 RLLTASDGTAEIQQ
+117 
-131 LLDNVNY
+131 
-138 NGVKLLADSEKS
+138 
-150 AAIQASA
+150 
-157 IGVVGG
+157 
-163 GREATVSGG
+163 
-172 DKVELITIA
+172 
-181 GGSNS
+181 
-186 ASFFQATHASGGL
+186 
-199 ASAASNF
+199 
-206 DAITNASNAD
+206 
-216 LFSTNGI
+216 
-223 GVNNYKSAMVMQLS
+223 
-237 NVADTINKGDVLE
+237 
-250 LSITNASGTTS
+250 
-261 DQVIVADMTEDAR
+261 
-274 GVTGA
+274 
-279 DDVTVFN
+279 
-286 ADGHTVAL
+286 
-294 DMYTLLTATG
+294 
-304 ITAATDTFSIKRI
+304 
-317 PQTLIL
+317 
-323 DSTGATSTSAS
+323 
-334 SRDFNPGTIATTN
+334 
-347 NTDSEFR
+347 
-354 EVLHIGV
+354 
-361 ALKASSDSGAAAL
+361 
-374 SRVTVSFA
+374 
-382 DTDPLAAAQK
+382 
-392 IQTAIEEQLGG
+392 
-403 EYRKGGSLHIDVT
+403 
-416 AVADV
+416 
-421 YKIQDSDIT
+421 
-430 GGGDTTNS
+430 
-438 LQIASKAEITQ
+438 
-449 DLWTSTKNVIGTG
+449 
-462 AYNSFNGATYM
+462 M

-530 STGEHGNDK
+530 ATGEHGNDK

-613 NFRTTSATAGSQYA
+613 NFRTTSATSGSQYA

-672 SYDHSTRTFTV
+672 SYDHSTRTFTM

-701 SNITLD
+701 TNITLD

-790 IIENALDSIS
+790 VIENALDSIS

>member
-117 RLLTASDGTAEIQQ
+117 RLLTASDGSAEIQQ

-150 AAIQASA
+150 AAIQGSGLGAA
-157 IGVVGG
+157 GG
-163 GREATVSGG
+163 KRDTALLGG
-172 DKVELITIA
+172 DKVTLTTIA
-181 GGSNS
+181 GNATT
-186 ASFFQATHASGGL
+186 ASLFHYQGTGGVFGTTAAYFDPITTTNAPDL
-199 ASAASNF
+199 ASV
-206 DAITNASNAD
+206 
-216 LFSTNGI
+216 
-223 GVNNYKSAMVMQLS
+223 GVATSKSAMIINMSTIGDL
-237 NVADTINKGDVLE
+237 INKGDVLE
-250 LSITNASGTTS
+250 LSLTGSAGLTTS
-261 DQVIVADMTEDAR
+261 DQVIVA
-274 GVTGA
+274 GVQENRWSNSSIAGGF
-279 DDVTVFN
+279 DVTVVN
-286 ADGHTVAL
+286 AEGHTVAL
-294 DMYTLLTATG
+294 DMYDMLTNTTTG
-304 ITAATDTFSIKRI
+304 LSSATDTFSISRI

-323 DSTGATSTSAS
+323 DSTGANATSS
-334 SRDFNPGTIATTN
+334 SYRNFDPGSIATTT

-354 EVLHIGV
+354 EVMHVGV
-361 ALKASSDSGAAAL
+361 ALKASGDSTTANL

-382 DTDPLAAAQK
+382 EVNPLVAAQK
-392 IQTAIEEQLGG
+392 IESAIEDQLGG
-403 EYRKGGSLHIDVT
+403 EYRKGGALHIDVT
-416 AVADV
+416 AVADI
-421 YKIQDSDIT
+421 YKIQRVDGSGAT
-430 GGGDTTNS
+430 GGSGTGST
-438 LQIASKAEITQ
+438 LIGTQGEVTQ
-449 DLWTSTKNVIGTG
+449 DLWTSTQNIIGTG
-462 AYNSFNGATYM
+462 QYGSWNGTTYM
-473 DQIGREYIDASK
+473 DQIGREYADASK
-485 VFFKFSTTT
+485 VYFKLSTTA
-494 TAGVNQTPELRVMSD
+494 TAGVNLTPELRVMSD
-509 SLAGYTDSTYPDRL
+509 ELAGYTATTYPDRL

-549 EVDLDGDSA
+549 EVDMDGDFA
-558 SSTNERIS
+558 TSTNSRID
-566 ALVSAA
+566 ALVTQA
-572 EAKTIEVANTSSAA
+572 EKHTINT
-586 RQSVYRIGLTDNN
+586 TN
-599 TTAGAVWTASTNNV
+599 TTAALNQTAFRIGISDANSTVGAVDAATN
-613 NFRTTSATAGSQYA
+613 FQITGDIESGLDYA
-627 TGTDYSIGDATS
+627 IGNSTS
-639 RNYTGGY
+639 RDYTGGY
-646 YSQDNLRTMLTNA
+646 YSQDNLRTMLTDA
-659 INSATNSAKDASV
+659 INKATTSAKDASV
-672 SYDHSTRTFTV
+672 SYDHATRTFTL
-683 TTGSRSNLSA
+683 TTGSRSNLSS
-693 LEIGKSVA
+693 LKIGNSVA
-701 SNITLD
+701 SNITLGD
-707 NNAKATSIVDST
+707 GTTKATSLIDST
-719 PGTSGFVGALGLS
+719 PGTSGFVGGLGLS
-732 EGASSTGSGS
+732 EGVTSLGSGS

-764 TNMGADQVDISNIT
+764 TNMGADAVDISNIT
-778 LSTQSG
+778 LATQSG

-790 IIENALDSIS
+790 VIEQALDSIS